1 MSKVYFTSDTHFG
14 HQNILHFSG
23 KEKLGDHGRCGTNSE
38 EHDEWLIEEI
48 NKVVKKRDILYIL
61 GDVAMGKPGSNSNGS
76 GVGNLNKVKQLHG
89 TKKFILGNHDD
100 MPIQAYMEIAQVVRG
115 MDRYKGFWLSHCPMH
130 PNELRGRKN
139 IHGHVHANSITRKVT
154 PNLRVKEVL
163 DENYVNVCVEA
174 NMMRNGTPIVEFSEL
189 NQLVGGYMQR
199 VY

>member
-1 MSKVYFTSDTHFG
+1 MSKVYLTSDTHFG
-14 HQNILHFSG
+14 HQNIVKFGGQWRRGS
-23 KEKLGDHGRCGTNSE
+23 NSE

-48 NKVVKKRDILYIL
+48 NRVVKKRDILYIL
-61 GDVAMGKPGSNSNGS
+61 GDIAMGKCGNNNNGI
-76 GVGNLNKVKQLHG
+76 GVYNLSKVGRLNG

-100 MPIQAYMEIAQVVRG
+100 MPIQAYQQYAQVVRG

-174 NMMRNGTPIVEFSEL
+174 NMMRNGTPVIEFSEL
-189 NQLVGGYMQR
+189 CTLSNGYIANAF
-199 VY
+199 